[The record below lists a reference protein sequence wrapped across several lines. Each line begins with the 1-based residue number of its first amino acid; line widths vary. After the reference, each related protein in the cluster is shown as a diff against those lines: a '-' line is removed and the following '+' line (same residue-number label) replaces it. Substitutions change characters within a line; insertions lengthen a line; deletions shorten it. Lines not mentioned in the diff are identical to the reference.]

1 MADGGDD
8 DNDDDDATGRSLFAL
23 KLVSQMSCTVSTCL
37 FEKNMFY
44 PASIRGFVRLCE
56 A

>member
-23 KLVSQMSCTVSTCL
+23 KLVSQMGCTVSTCL
-37 FEKNMFY
+37 FEKNCVF
-44 PASIRGFVRLCE
+44 SCLN
-56 A
+56 